1 MENAALFLRSQR
13 EHKVRIH
20 VVCRSS
26 PQHCPGSRP
35 TDSGRIPGASH
46 KLPGM
51 LTTRCQALLER
62 YNPLFNLTAEEHIK
76 ATANRVGLNMPITP
90 DGSNPEGKE

>member
-1 MENAALFLRSQR
+1 
-13 EHKVRIH
+13 
-20 VVCRSS
+20 
-26 PQHCPGSRP
+26 
-35 TDSGRIPGASH
+35 
-46 KLPGM
+46 M

-90 DGSNPEGKE
+90 DGSNPDGKE